1 MITEDFKRFL
11 HETINLEDDKIK
23 LIDHYLFHTK
33 ARINSDTIEYPD
45 GSTYFSE
52 DYTFTIM
59 GREYQ
64 RGRHDEQKVPVRHE
78 CIPVGMFCPNC
89 QTWIGEKPSG
99 ETIEMKKD

>member
-1 MITEDFKRFL
+1 MM
-11 HETINLEDDKIK
+11 N
-23 LIDHYLFHTK
+23 
-33 ARINSDTIEYPD
+33 
-45 GSTYFSE
+45 
-52 DYTFTIM
+52 
-59 GREYQ
+59 REYQ